1 MKYPYFAAWGLYVL
15 MIAAGIVVRFGE
27 PGIFAC
33 GDDEPVNL
41 TFMSDPDWKHQIHSE
56 KEELLQTQSCHLI
69 RIVVDASGGYFGGY
83 VAWVF
88 LGVAGASRT
97 PTWSPYREIDRNWK
111 DI

>member
-41 TFMSDPDWKHQIHSE
+41 TFMSDPDWKH
-56 KEELLQTQSCHLI
+56 
-69 RIVVDASGGYFGGY
+69 
-83 VAWVF
+83 
-88 LGVAGASRT
+88 
-97 PTWSPYREIDRNWK
+97 
-111 DI
+111 